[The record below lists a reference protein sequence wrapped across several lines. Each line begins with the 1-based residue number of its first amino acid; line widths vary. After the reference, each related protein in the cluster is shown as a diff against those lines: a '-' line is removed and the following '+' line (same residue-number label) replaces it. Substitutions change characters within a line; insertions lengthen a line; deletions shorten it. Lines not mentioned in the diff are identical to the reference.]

1 MLLRFAPL
9 IFLLCLAG
17 CRQLTPSATV
27 HSPAAVRLW
36 TEGQL
41 ALQQGDPVKARECF
55 EQGLAADPQFAPNHL
70 SLAAACLEKGDE
82 DGACTHL
89 AHYVAA
95 QPDQL
100 KARSHYAELLLRMH
114 RVADA
119 RKQFERYD
127 ADAQE
132 CDQPANPQLIR
143 CHSQLT
149 KIAIQEED
157 SYEEHLHRGIGL
169 YLLGQERAALPDPD
183 GDLPAEGLLFRAG
196 LELRKARR
204 QRPDEARPCWYLY
217 EVWSHLGK
225 RHPAMQYLREASE
238 SAPISYLTPAE
249 RRNLQLACLREQS
262 PVMKPR

>member
-9 IFLLCLAG
+9 ACLLCLAG
-17 CRQLTPSATV
+17 CRQLMPAETL
-27 HSPAAVRLW
+27 HSPAAVKLW

-41 ALQQGDPVKARECF
+41 ALQQGDAGKAQQCF

-70 SLAAACLEKGDE
+70 SLAAACLEKGDD

-89 AHYVAA
+89 AHYVAT

-100 KARSHYAELLLRMH
+100 KARSHYAELLMRLN
-114 RVADA
+114 RVTDA
-119 RKQFERYD
+119 RQQFERYD
-127 ADAQE
+127 ADSQE
-132 CDQPANPQLIR
+132 RDQPVNPQLIH

-149 KIAIQEED
+149 KIAIQLED

-183 GDLPAEGLLFRAG
+183 GDLPAEGLFFRAG

-225 RHPAMQYLREASE
+225 RQPAMQFLHEASGA
-238 SAPISYLTPAE
+238 APVSYLTPAE
-249 RRNLQLACLREQS
+249 RRGLQLACLREQS
-262 PVMKPR
+262 PPTK

>member
-1 MLLRFAPL
+1 MLPRFAPL
-9 IFLLCLAG
+9 ACLLCLAG
-17 CRQLTPSATV
+17 CRQLLPAESV

-41 ALQQGDPVKARECF
+41 ALQEGDQEKAQQCF
-55 EQGLAADPQFAPNHL
+55 AQGLAADPQFAPNQL

-82 DGACTHL
+82 DAACAHL
-89 AHYVAA
+89 AHYVAS

-100 KARSHYAELLLRMH
+100 KARSHYAELLMRLN
-114 RVADA
+114 RVNDA

-132 CDQPANPQLIR
+132 REPPAGSQLIH

-149 KIAIQEED
+149 KIAVQLED

-204 QRPDEARPCWYLY
+204 QRPEEARPSWYLY

-225 RHPAMQYLREASE
+225 RRPAMQYLREAHE
-238 SAPISYLTPAE
+238 AAPISYLTPAE
-249 RRNLQLACLREQS
+249 RRNLQLACLQQI
-262 PVMKPR
+262 K